1 MADRTPDADIAV
13 VVAAD
18 EAGGIGVD
26 GHLPWH
32 LPGDLKFFKQVTTG
46 HPVVMGRAT
55 HESIGRALPGRTN
68 IVVTRRPDY
77 VPYDGAEVAG
87 SLDDALAKAARA
99 PGGEAI
105 MVIGGAGIFRDALP
119 RATRLYLTRVHATY
133 PADTYL
139 PEIAWTDWRETW
151 RADQPA
157 DARDPV
163 PYSFIVCTRAD
174 QPSAA
179 GADA

>member
-1 MADRTPDADIAV
+1 MADRTPDADIAL

-26 GHLPWH
+26 GRLPWH

-68 IVVTRRPDY
+68 IVVTRQAGYQPFA
-77 VPYDGAEVAG
+77 GAQVAG
-87 SLDDALAKAARA
+87 SLDEAMTQAADA

-119 RATRLYLTRVHATY
+119 LANRLYLTRVHATY

-139 PEIAWTDWRETW
+139 PAIAWADWRETW

-157 DARDPV
+157 DDRNPV
-163 PYSFIVCTRAD
+163 PYSFIVYAR
-174 QPSAA
+174 QPA
-179 GADA
+179 GA